1 MDSRSRNAKKT
12 PEEGDDR
19 GRIRSSRSRNIRHDR
34 RDQDPET
41 GDGESSKLSW
51 MSAGLLSRQ
60 TSNTLARQMSIP
72 NDSRPEE
79 RRTLAQKLHL
89 FPYRPHSSNTSR
101 DSSTNTS
108 SSSLPS
114 LVDPAAGCEAGPPS
128 SSIPASSAS
137 TVSDPISQSV
147 TTPRQTAETGNV
159 PPLSPLA
166 ELPMVAP
173 RATIRGPSHDL
184 PVYPNQSYAM
194 LQQQI
199 HPAPYRSPT
208 LRTRSSYPSH
218 SDFAF
223 PQPTTPWARESNASP
238 NSRTVGNTPIS
249 SPGLFS
255 ARTPRTSPSIGSED
269 GQAGAHLH
277 RTHMQEPK
285 ETHTVE
291 VDRHELTGN
300 KLINEYEILEELGR
314 GEHGKVKLGRHLKT
328 AQSVAIKIVQR
339 YSKRRRLGKLGNPED
354 KVKKEVA
361 ILKKARHPN
370 VVSLLEVIDDPNQ
383 QKVYIVLEY
392 IENGEIVWRKKG
404 LKEIV
409 LVDKQRLDREKRGIP
424 DSLSFIENSQQFI
437 HNTQLR
443 RRHIEALRQ
452 RQRAKGAQHIGVSG
466 WSLEHGGESDNELDT
481 DYPPMSKF
489 PTASSAHS
497 HDTPEFQISPQHSLT
512 STGEFDRRMR
522 EMAGFGSDN
531 GLYGGYASDPM
542 FARRYSNASSHL
554 AFQTES
560 DWLSD
565 DDDTGYVPCL
575 TLSEART
582 AFRDAVLGLE
592 YLHYQGI
599 IHRDIKPANLLVTGN
614 HRVKISDFG
623 VSYLGRPI
631 RDEDEEQVTETD
643 ATELDDARELSKTV
657 GTPAFY
663 APELC
668 YTGVECEPTVG
679 KDPKITG
686 AIDVWALGVTLYGMI
701 YGRLPFVADDEFSL
715 FQNIVRHDV
724 FIPTKRLKA
733 VVADDP
739 VSDHHPHSH
748 SHTYSHSHTQRSS
761 SVSSSTRSEGEL
773 AYEAVDE
780 DLRDLLR
787 RLLIKNP
794 SKRITLKEIKH
805 HPWITRDIQDPKA
818 WIEDTDPG
826 YQSKG
831 KKIEVSND
839 DVIRAVTKMPFI
851 ERVRSNVVKWSGS
864 IFGRRR
870 APSSATSVDT
880 APSVS
885 SGSSLTI
892 GKDIIRELR
901 RTSLRG
907 DEEITRTPRA
917 GREGEHPLSQSLVV
931 SPDLQ
936 TDIKHPDYFGRVATS
951 RTAPTSVNCSPVQ
964 EPRPDLPGRTV
975 SKLSSAGSTK
985 TIRPANLEMSFLN
998 DPSNSASG
1006 NDSFSSSPGG
1016 MTIFGGARNRLVKGL
1031 HLRDRRNDSCESP
1044 ERGSF
1049 DAACHSTPS
1058 VAISSASATGLV
1070 NPPDLAHESN
1080 TTPTPHASPR
1090 RYTIHR
1096 RSKSHQLRQDANLAG
1111 PPPAPLHRD
1120 FLFRNPDSTSHH
1132 NLGQDNATIVN
1143 ADKDDFHIHTSPV
1156 HYLNTLEPE
1165 SYEDDPFKYQPI
1177 ARPITSP
1184 PSAITMSSSSMDD
1197 YNSEMSHCASHPS
1210 IPSVVS
1216 GASSLSAD
1224 GLSAY
1229 PVDLQYEKKSEKE
1242 HGTCTCPV
1250 VPPMLRTGDTVT
1262 DDSTRTATDDNK
1274 RPEPVE
1280 MQSNDDDQRY
1290 HGDDEDEDDDSSDE
1304 GITFGRR
1311 KSSV

>member
-1 MDSRSRNAKKT
+1 MDSQNHKKT
-12 PEEGDDR
+12 AEEGDER
-19 GRIRSSRSRNIRHDR
+19 GRPRRTRSTRHSRNER
-34 RDQDPET
+34 RDQDTCEA
-41 GDGESSKLSW
+41 GEGESSRLSW
-51 MSAGLLSRQ
+51 MSTGLLSRQ
-60 TSNTLARQMSIP
+60 TSNTITRQKSIP

-79 RRTLAQKLHL
+79 RRSFAQKFHL

-114 LVDPAAGCEAGPPS
+114 LVDPASGEAGPHP
-128 SSIPASSAS
+128 SSIPTSTSTSTSDAFTQSAN
-137 TVSDPISQSV
+137 
-147 TTPRQTAETGNV
+147 TPRQTAETGNV
-159 PPLSPLA
+159 PPLSPLT
-166 ELPMVAP
+166 EIPMVAP

-199 HPAPYRSPT
+199 HPTPYRSPT

-218 SDFAF
+218 SDFSF
-223 PQPTTPWARESNASP
+223 PQPATPWARETNASP
-238 NSRTVGNTPIS
+238 NSRTAGNTPIS

-255 ARTPRTSPSIGSED
+255 TRTPRTSPSIGSED
-269 GQAGAHLH
+269 GHPGAHLH

-392 IENGEIVWRKKG
+392 IENGEITWRKKG

-424 DSLSFIENSQQFI
+424 DSLSFVENSQQFV

-452 RQRAKGAQHIGVSG
+452 RQKAKSSQNIGISG
-466 WSLEHGGESDNELDT
+466 WSLEHGGESDNELDA
-481 DYPPMSKF
+481 DYPPISKF

-497 HDTPEFQISPQHSLT
+497 QDTPELQISPQHSII

-522 EMAGFGSDN
+522 EMAGFTGDN
-531 GLYGGYASDPM
+531 SLYNGYASDPM

-554 AFQTES
+554 AYQTES

-565 DDDTGYVPCL
+565 DDDMGYVPCL

-631 RDEDEEQVTETD
+631 RDEDEEQVAETD

-668 YTGVECEPTVG
+668 YTGAECESTVG

-724 FIPTKRLKA
+724 FIPRKRLKA
-733 VVADDP
+733 VQTEDP
-739 VSDHHPHSH
+739 VSG
-748 SHTYSHSHTQRSS
+748 HSHTQRSPTTS
-761 SVSSSTRSEGEL
+761 SGTRSEGEL
-773 AYEAVDE
+773 AYEVVDK
-780 DLRDLLR
+780 DLHDLLR
-787 RLLIKNP
+787 RLLIKDP
-794 SKRITLKEIKH
+794 TKRITLKEIKH
-805 HPWITRDIQDPKA
+805 HPWILRDIQDPKA

-831 KKIEVSND
+831 KRIEVSND

-870 APSSATSVDT
+870 APSSAASIDT
-880 APSVS
+880 PQSVS
-885 SGSSLTI
+885 SSSSLTI

-907 DEEITRTPRA
+907 DEEITRTPKA
-917 GREGEHPLSQSLVV
+917 SREGEHPLSQSLVV

-936 TDIKHPDYFGRVATS
+936 ADIKHPDYFGRVATS
-951 RTAPTSVNCSPVQ
+951 RTAPTSVNCSPTQ

-975 SKLSSAGSTK
+975 STLSSAGSIK
-985 TIRPANLEMSFLN
+985 TIRPTNLEMSFLN
-998 DPSNSASG
+998 DPPAATAGGESCNSSADRMS
-1006 NDSFSSSPGG
+1006 
-1016 MTIFGGARNRLVKGL
+1016 IFGGARNRLVKSL
-1031 HLRDRRNDSCESP
+1031 QLRDKRHESSP
-1044 ERGSF
+1044 TSEHASSF
-1049 DAACHSTPS
+1049 DGACHSTPS

-1070 NPPDLAHESN
+1070 NPPDLTHESN
-1080 TTPTPHASPR
+1080 TTPTPHASPPKF
-1090 RYTIHR
+1090 TIHR

-1111 PPPAPLHRD
+1111 PPPAPFHRD
-1120 FLFRNPDSTSHH
+1120 FLFRNPDSIAH
-1132 NLGQDNATIVN
+1132 LGEDTATIVN
-1143 ADKDDFHIHTSPV
+1143 ADRDDYRIHASPE
-1156 HYLNTLEPE
+1156 HYLNTLDPE
-1165 SYEDDPFKYQPI
+1165 HYDDDPF
-1177 ARPITSP
+1177 
-1184 PSAITMSSSSMDD
+1184 
-1197 YNSEMSHCASHPS
+1197 
-1210 IPSVVS
+1210 
-1216 GASSLSAD
+1216 
-1224 GLSAY
+1224 
-1229 PVDLQYEKKSEKE
+1229 
-1242 HGTCTCPV
+1242 
-1250 VPPMLRTGDTVT
+1250 
-1262 DDSTRTATDDNK
+1262 
-1274 RPEPVE
+1274 
-1280 MQSNDDDQRY
+1280 
-1290 HGDDEDEDDDSSDE
+1290 
-1304 GITFGRR
+1304 
-1311 KSSV
+1311 

>member
-1 MDSRSRNAKKT
+1 MDSQSQSHRKT
-12 PEEGDDR
+12 AEDGDDR
-19 GRIRSSRSRNIRHDR
+19 GRPRHIRPRHSRNDK
-34 RDQDPET
+34 RDQDNTDAGE
-41 GDGESSKLSW
+41 GESSRLSW
-51 MSAGLLSRQ
+51 MSTGLLSRQ
-60 TSNTLARQMSIP
+60 TSNTLTRQKSIP

-79 RRTLAQKLHL
+79 RRTFAQKLHL
-89 FPYRPHSSNTSR
+89 FPHRPHSSNTSR

-114 LVDPAAGCEAGPPS
+114 LVDLAGGEAGPPS
-128 SSIPASSAS
+128 SSIPASTSNSAS
-137 TVSDPISQSV
+137 DPFTQSV

-199 HPAPYRSPT
+199 HPTPYRSPI

-218 SDFAF
+218 SDFSF
-223 PQPTTPWARESNASP
+223 PQPATPWARESNTSP
-238 NSRTVGNTPIS
+238 NSRTAGNTPIS

-269 GQAGAHLH
+269 GHPGAHLH

-452 RQRAKGAQHIGVSG
+452 RQKAKSTQNIGVSG
-466 WSLEHGGESDNELDT
+466 WSLEHGGESDNELDA

-489 PTASSAHS
+489 PTASSTHS
-497 HDTPEFQISPQHSLT
+497 QDTPELQISPQHSII

-522 EMAGFGSDN
+522 EMAGFSSDS
-531 GLYGGYASDPM
+531 GLYNGYASDPM

-554 AFQTES
+554 AYQTES

-565 DDDTGYVPCL
+565 DDDMGYVPCL

-668 YTGVECEPTVG
+668 YTGPECEPTIG

-739 VSDHHPHSH
+739 VADHPH
-748 SHTYSHSHTQRSS
+748 THTQRSP
-761 SVSSSTRSEGEL
+761 SVGSSTRSESEL
-773 AYEAVDE
+773 AYEDVDE
-780 DLRDLLR
+780 ELRDLLR

-794 SKRITLKEIKH
+794 TKRITLKEIKH
-805 HPWITRDIQDPKA
+805 HPWIIRDIQDPKT

-870 APSSATSVDT
+870 APSSAASVDT
-880 APSVS
+880 AQSVS
-885 SGSSLTI
+885 SSSNLTI

-936 TDIKHPDYFGRVATS
+936 ADLKHPDYFGRVATS
-951 RTAPTSVNCSPVQ
+951 RTAPTSVNCSPTQ

-975 SKLSSAGSTK
+975 STLSSAGSTK
-985 TIRPANLEMSFLN
+985 TIRPTNLEMSFLN
-998 DPSNSASG
+998 DASAPATGGEPFNSSAA
-1006 NDSFSSSPGG
+1006 G
-1016 MTIFGGARNRLVKGL
+1016 MTIFGGARNRFVKSL
-1031 HLRDRRNDSCESP
+1031 HLRDRRHENSLFSENA
-1044 ERGSF
+1044 SF
-1049 DAACHSTPS
+1049 DATCHSTPS
-1058 VAISSASATGLV
+1058 VAVSSASATGLV
-1070 NPPDLAHESN
+1070 NPPDLAHEPN

-1090 RYTIHR
+1090 KYTIHR

-1111 PPPAPLHRD
+1111 PPLAPFHRD
-1120 FLFRNPDSTSHH
+1120 FFFRSPDSTAH
-1132 NLGQDNATIVN
+1132 LGEDNATIVN
-1143 ADKDDFHIHTSPV
+1143 VDRDDFRIHTSPV
-1156 HYLNTLEPE
+1156 HYLNSLEPE
-1165 SYEDDPFKYQPI
+1165 SYDDDPFKYQPI

-1184 PSAITMSSSSMDD
+1184 PSAVTMSSSSMDD

-1224 GLSAY
+1224 GFSTYL
-1229 PVDLQYEKKSEKE
+1229 VDQDHEKNEKKKEKE
-1242 HGTCTCPV
+1242 YGTCTCPV
-1250 VPPMLRTGDTVT
+1250 VHPMLRTGDTVT
-1262 DDSTRTATDDNK
+1262 DESAKTSTCDKGRSPAL
-1274 RPEPVE
+1274 PVE
-1280 MQSNDDDQRY
+1280 TNDDDQRY

-1304 GITFGRR
+1304 GITFGRH